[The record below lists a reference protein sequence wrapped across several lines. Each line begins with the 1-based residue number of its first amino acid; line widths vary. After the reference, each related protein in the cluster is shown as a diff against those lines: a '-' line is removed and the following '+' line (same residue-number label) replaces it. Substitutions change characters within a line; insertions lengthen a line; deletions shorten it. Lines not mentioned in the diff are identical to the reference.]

1 LLFLSGLA
9 LTVVVRT
16 NELLW
21 GEIGVTRALSAAL
34 VRPVELAL
42 IPIDV
47 LLTDVYAIV
56 IYVLLCAVVFW
67 RWGLAPL
74 AILGLAGLLTAPT
87 SLVDLAARPRPTP
100 DLEWGQTIFG
110 EGGFPSG
117 HVVYSVLIFGT
128 FALLLQRYEPPSQ
141 FRRFTVAV
149 LWTLTLLMGP
159 IRIAQLEHW
168 PADVAAGYL
177 FGFAFLAAVTLLM
190 PVLDKLCGRDIGPG
204 RWNVR

>member
-1 LLFLSGLA
+1 LA

-21 GEIGVTRALSAAL
+21 GEIPVTRALSAAL

-47 LLTDVYAIV
+47 LLTDVSAIV
-56 IYVLLCAVVFW
+56 IYVLLCGVVFW
-67 RWGLAPL
+67 RLGLVPL
-74 AILGLAGLLTAPT
+74 AILGLAGLLTVPT
-87 SLVDLAARPRPTP
+87 RLVDLAARPRPTP
-100 DLEWGQTIFG
+100 NIEWAQTIFG
-110 EGGFPSG
+110 EGGYPSG

-128 FALLLQRYEPPSQ
+128 FAILLQRYEPPSQ
-141 FRRFTVAV
+141 FRRIAVAI
-149 LWTLTLLMGP
+149 LWTLTVLMGP

-177 FGFAFLAAVTLLM
+177 FGFAFLAAIVLLI
-190 PVLDKLCGRDIGPG
+190 PLLDKLCESDMRPR
-204 RWNVR
+204 RWKAPLADPP